1 MAVHTFAGVTF
12 RTEWSGHASVPIIPP
27 GEAVVATEHIPGG
40 DRDVTQDLGRR
51 AVVEFVVAPVLVD
64 AANWAALVAL
74 NGQSGTLALIGNP
87 TRPAKL
93 TKIGGDIR
101 HVLTTTGYVYRGVS
115 LTFLV
120 G

>member
-1 MAVHTFAGVTF
+1 MPHSFASIPF

-27 GEAVVATEHIPGG
+27 GEAVVVTEHIAGG
-40 DRDVTQDLGRR
+40 ERDVTQDLGRR
-51 AVVEFVVAPVLVD
+51 AAVEFVVAPVLVD

-74 NGQSGTLALIGNP
+74 AGQSGTLALIGNP
-87 TRPAKL
+87 ARTAKL

-101 HVLTTTGYVYRGVS
+101 YVLTNLGYAYRGVS